1 MSIIGLGTDIVS
13 VLRIKDLVDRHGDRF
28 LKRCF
33 SADEM
38 AYANSRGLGRA
49 ASLAGRWA
57 AKEAFLKA
65 LGRSV
70 KHIPYGDV
78 EVVRSVEGPIK
89 LKLHGRA
96 AAELK
101 NSGAEGCF
109 LTISHEK
116 EFAIATVL
124 LQNI

>member
-1 MSIIGLGTDIVS
+1 LSILGLGTDIVS
-13 VLRIKDLVDRHGDRF
+13 IARIDNLLDRHGNRF

-33 SADEM
+33 SAEEISWAD
-38 AYANSRGLGRA
+38 SRGLGRA

-57 AKEAFLKA
+57 AKEAFLKS

-70 KHIPYGDV
+70 QHIPYGDV
-78 EVVRSVEGPIK
+78 EVVRSADGPVT

-96 AAELK
+96 ALELAK
-101 NSGAEGCF
+101 VGASGCF
-109 LTISHEK
+109 LSISHEK

-124 LQNI
+124 LQNS